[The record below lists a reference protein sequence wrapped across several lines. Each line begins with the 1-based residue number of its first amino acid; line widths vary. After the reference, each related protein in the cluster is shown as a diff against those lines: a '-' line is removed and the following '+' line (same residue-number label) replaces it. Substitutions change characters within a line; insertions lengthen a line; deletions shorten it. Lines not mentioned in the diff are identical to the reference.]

1 MKNSPSIRKKADY
14 KWVIVVLSFLM
25 VMVCLGF
32 CSSPKSLFIAPIT
45 SSLGIT
51 RSALSLNDSCRF
63 ISTAVVNLFFGSLVA
78 RFGPKKL
85 ILAGFT
91 ALISSQL
98 VYSFADNVFGFCLG
112 GTLLGIGLSWTT
124 TTMVGCVVNK
134 WCKEKK
140 GSIMGAILAANGIG
154 GAIAIQILS
163 PVIESGVF
171 GYRTAYRIAA
181 LVLTAVGVLV
191 LFFFRNKPAGEDLS
205 APVSKPKRVRR
216 VSWDGLSFQDALKQ
230 PYFYLV
236 ALCIFFSGLSL
247 QSVTGIAAAH
257 MKDVGLDP
265 VFVSSVLSLH
275 SLALAGFKFITGF
288 LYDKWGLRPTVTI
301 CSSTAVVVMLLLSLL
316 TDSPTGKIL
325 ALVYGVFS
333 SLSLPLETIMLPIYA
348 GDLFGQRSFDK
359 VLGIFVSINTAGY
372 AVGAPVI
379 NWFFDR
385 FGNYSAGL
393 IVCAGLMLFTTVTIQ
408 FVITAGHKHQKAETE
423 ARKEN
428 A

>member
-1 MKNSPSIRKKADY
+1 MKTPKTHIQKPDR
-14 KWVIVVLSFLM
+14 KWVIIALCFLM

-32 CSSPKSLFIAPIT
+32 SSSPKSLFIAPIT
-45 SSLGIT
+45 SALNIK
-51 RSALSLNDSCRF
+51 RSALSLNESCRF
-63 ISTAVVNLFFGSLVA
+63 IATAVVNLFFGSLVA

-140 GSIMGAILAANGIG
+140 GTIMGAILAANGVG

-163 PVIESGVF
+163 PIIESGVF
-171 GYRTAYRIAA
+171 GYRTAYRTAA
-181 LVLTAVGVLV
+181 LVLTAVLVLV
-191 LFFFRNKPAGEDLS
+191 LFFFRDKTDDPNTDTPAIKAKKSRGVTWE
-205 APVSKPKRVRR
+205 
-216 VSWDGLSFQDALKQ
+216 GLSFRDALKQ
-230 PYFYLV
+230 PYFYLT
-236 ALCIFFSGLSL
+236 ALCIFFSGLAL

-265 VFVSSVLSLH
+265 VYVSAILSIH

-288 LYDKWGLRPTVTI
+288 LYDKWGLRPTVTV
-301 CSSTAVVVMLLLSLL
+301 CAASSVVIMFLLSSV
-316 TDSPTGKIL
+316 TNSPTGKVL
-325 ALVYGVFS
+325 ALIYAVFS
-333 SLSLPLETIMLPIYA
+333 SLALPLETIMLPIYA

-393 IVCAGLMLFTTVTIQ
+393 IVCAGLMLFVTVAIQ
-408 FVITAGHKHQKAETE
+408 FVITAGHKRQNTETE
-423 ARKEN
+423 ARN
-428 A
+428 QL